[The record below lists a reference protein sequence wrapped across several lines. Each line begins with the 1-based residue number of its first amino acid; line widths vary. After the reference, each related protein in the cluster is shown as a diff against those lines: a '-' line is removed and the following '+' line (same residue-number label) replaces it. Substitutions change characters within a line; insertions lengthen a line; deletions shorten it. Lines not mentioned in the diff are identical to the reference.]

1 MKRISGA
8 ICLLLTLLLCLAG
21 CEYFAPKHEH
31 EFSPSYDETSHF
43 QKCPCGEITD
53 KAEHSLE
60 WVIDKKPTHRVTGL
74 KHAECSA
81 CGYIADENT
90 VIETTRNEDGTMK
103 IDNELLAILLDH
115 VHTTY
120 GGFSDAASY
129 SLEDI
134 INLSRGIEY
143 FPGDIFNPLLAEF
156 DASDSYYICAYFSH
170 EHEDDFIELMCC
182 CCSESYIWVGFDTK
196 EEIPEIYSGEKLLF
210 AIQMTPS
217 VSCKNLRTDETD
229 IATEHYMIY
238 EPEFENGFNVA
249 PVTEFNSI
257 LFYLAYDKGDTV
269 YFSTDPYS
277 YLRLNLRCIEI
288 DGEIYLFKST
298 SIRTEKSNGEIE
310 VHDLTHTFGQYYDQ
324 LMAIMISDLYSETYE
339 NASENLTNYYGL
351 FKLEDFVK
359 VLQDDKEKS

>member
-1 MKRISGA
+1 MKKILGA

-43 QKCPCGEITD
+43 QKCPCGEIAD
-53 KAEHSLE
+53 KTEHSFE
-60 WVIDKKPTHRVTGL
+60 WIIDKEPTHRVTGL

-115 VHTTY
+115 VHYTY
-120 GGFSDAASY
+120 GGYDDIKEY

-134 INLSRGIEY
+134 INMSKDSRE
-143 FPGDIFNPLLAEF
+143 PLLVEF
-156 DASDSYYICAYFSH
+156 DSSNSYYICAYFSH
-170 EHEDDFIELMCC
+170 DHYNDMTELSCC
-182 CCSESYIWVGFDTK
+182 CCFESYVWAGFDTE
-196 EEIPEIYSGEKLLF
+196 EEIPEIYGGEKLLF

-229 IATEHYMIY
+229 YSVEHYMIY

-249 PVTEFNSI
+249 PEAPLNAYM
-257 LFYLAYDKGDTV
+257 FYLSKDVEDCI
-269 YFSTDPYS
+269 YFTSTKES
-277 YLRLNLRCIEI
+277 YRVNYPKCVEI
-288 DGEIYLFKST
+288 NGEIYLHEYVCIYSV
-298 SIRTEKSNGEIE
+298 NDHGERNEIDRE
-310 VHDLTHTFGQYYDQ
+310 LNYGKYYDE
-324 LMAIMISDLYSETYE
+324 LMAIMHTDLYSETREGPDGNYT
-339 NASENLTNYYGL
+339 LYYGL
-351 FKLEDFVK
+351 FKLGDFVDIIK
-359 VLQDDKEKS
+359 G

>member
-1 MKRISGA
+1 MKRYLRA
-8 ICLLLTLLLCLAG
+8 ICLLLALSFCLAG

-31 EFSPSYDETSHF
+31 EFSPSYDETGHF
-43 QKCPCGEITD
+43 QKCPCGEIKD

-60 WVIDKKPTHRVTGL
+60 WIIDKEPTHRVTGL

-81 CGYIADENT
+81 CGYTADENT

-115 VHTTY
+115 VHYTY
-120 GGFSDAASY
+120 GGYDDIKEY
-129 SLEDI
+129 SLENI
-134 INLSRGIEY
+134 INMSKGSRE
-143 FPGDIFNPLLAEF
+143 PLLVEF
-156 DASDSYYICAYFSH
+156 DASSSYYICAYFSH
-170 EHEDDFIELMCC
+170 DHYDDMTELSCC
-182 CCSESYIWVGFDTK
+182 CCFESYVWVGFDTE
-196 EEIPEIYSGEKLLF
+196 EEIPEIYGGEKLLF

-217 VSCKNLRTDETD
+217 VSCKNLRTDETG

-257 LFYLAYDKGDTV
+257 LFYLTYDKGDTV

-298 SIRTEKSNGEIE
+298 AIRTEKSNGEIE
-310 VHDLTHTFGQYYDQ
+310 VRDLTYTFGQYYDQ

-339 NASENLTNYYGL
+339 NSGGFHTYYYGL
-351 FKLEDFVK
+351 FKLEDFVDIIK
-359 VLQDDKEKS
+359 G

>member
-1 MKRISGA
+1 
-8 ICLLLTLLLCLAG
+8 LLLCLAG

-31 EFSPSYDETSHF
+31 EFSPSHDETSHF
-43 QKCPCGEITD
+43 QKCPCGEIAD
-53 KAEHSLE
+53 KTEHSFE
-60 WVIDKKPTHRVTGL
+60 WIIDKEPTHRVTGL

-81 CGYIADENT
+81 CGYIAYENT

-115 VHTTY
+115 VHYTY
-120 GGFSDAASY
+120 GGYDDIKEY
-129 SLEDI
+129 SLENI
-134 INLSRGIEY
+134 INMSKGSRE
-143 FPGDIFNPLLAEF
+143 PLLVEF
-156 DASDSYYICAYFSH
+156 DASNSYYICAYFSH
-170 EHEDDFIELMCC
+170 DHYDDMTELSCC
-182 CCSESYIWVGFDTK
+182 CCFESYVWVGFDTK
-196 EEIPEIYSGEKLLF
+196 EEIPEIYGGEKLLF

-217 VSCKNLRTDETD
+217 VSCKNLRTDETG

-257 LFYLAYDKGDTV
+257 LFYLTYDKGDTV
-269 YFSTDPYS
+269 YFSTNPYS

-298 SIRTEKSNGEIE
+298 AIRTEKSNGEIE
-310 VHDLTHTFGQYYDQ
+310 VRDLTYTFGQYYDQ

-339 NASENLTNYYGL
+339 NSGENHTYYYGL
-351 FKLEDFVK
+351 FKLEDFVDIIK
-359 VLQDDKEKS
+359 G